1 MAPMPGGPAPRQHLP
16 VDSALRLVL
25 ILMFINLG
33 LSVLTTILVLIFHT
47 SVIDY
52 QLAHT
57 NIAPGA
63 DVDIMRNAL
72 QDALWGRLVGSVL
85 VSAVYIWRAFAL
97 RRGSRG
103 AYLRLYYIA
112 IVGLLGIAYLI
123 FVSTAYPVWMRVEQ
137 ILQAVVLIGLLI
149 AVSRPAVRDRFAKQR
164 A

>member
-1 MAPMPGGPAPRQHLP
+1 MPGGPAPHRHLP

-25 ILMFINLG
+25 ILMFVNLG
-33 LSVLTTILVLIFHT
+33 LSLVTTALVLIFHN

-52 QLAHT
+52 QLAHMNLGPNVSVEAARQILMT
-57 NIAPGA
+57 S
-63 DVDIMRNAL
+63 
-72 QDALWGRLVGSVL
+72 LWSRLIGSVI

-103 AYLRLYYIA
+103 AYIRLYYIA
-112 IVGLLGIAYLI
+112 IIGIIGIAYLI
-123 FVSTAYPVWMRVEQ
+123 FVSTQYPVWMRVEQ
-137 ILQAVVLIGLLI
+137 VLQALVLVGLLI